1 MAFVD
6 RATTAGYVF
15 PLAWLRERGVASEV
29 GFFSESWFTG
39 SHDAAIAAVL
49 DRKSDVGAAKD
60 TVYDRVRAENPR
72 VDREL
77 RILATSPSVPSNGLC
92 VRRDLEPDLREALRR
107 ALLDVASDPEG
118 ARVLAQFGALRFVE
132 ATAGDYRPVLEL
144 THQAGI
150 DLRKYQYR
158 NE

>member
-1 MAFVD
+1 
-6 RATTAGYVF
+6 
-15 PLAWLRERGVASEV
+15 VASEV

-49 DRKSDVGAAKD
+49 DRKADVGAAKD
-60 TVYDRVRAENPR
+60 TVYERVRAESPR

-77 RILATSPSVPSNGLC
+77 RILATSPAVPSNGLC

-107 ALLDVASDPEG
+107 ALLDVASDSDG
-118 ARVLAQFGALRFVE
+118 ARVLAELGALRFVE
-132 ATAGDYRPVLEL
+132 ASAGEYRPVLEL
-144 THQAGI
+144 SHQAGI